1 MKVVALSGGIGGAR
15 LVDGLARVLAP
26 GNISVVAKTGDDFE
40 HLGFCVSPDI
50 DTLLYTLAGVSDPV
64 RGWGRADETWGFMSA
79 MGELGGEDWFLLGD
93 RDLATHVLRT
103 RSLRDGASLS
113 EATAELAARMGV
125 QTRIVPMSDDP
136 VRTVVDTDCGALAFQ
151 EYFVRR
157 RCEPRVSGLRFEGSG
172 TARPAA
178 AVTSSL
184 ADPGLGAVIV
194 CPSNPYLSIDPI
206 LSIAAIRDML
216 RHTAAPVVA
225 VSPIVAGRSLK
236 GPTARIMRQLG
247 VDVSVVT
254 IARAYAG
261 FLDGLL
267 IDAADRSSL
276 GAVEA
281 LGIAADTADIVMS
294 TTARKVE
301 VAQAALRLAES
312 LDKRAL
318 VDQE

>member
-26 GNISVVAKTGDDFE
+26 GDITVVANTGDDFQ

-194 CPSNPYLSIDPI
+194 CPSNPYLSIGPI
-206 LSIAAIRDML
+206 LSIAAIGDML

-267 IDAADRSSL
+267 IDAADRASL

-281 LGIAADTADIVMS
+281 LGIAAGAADIVMS

-312 LDKRAL
+312 LDKRAP

>member
-26 GNISVVAKTGDDFE
+26 GDITVVANTGDDFQ

-206 LSIAAIRDML
+206 LSIAAIGDML

-267 IDAADRSSL
+267 IDAADRASL

-281 LGIAADTADIVMS
+281 LGIAAGTADIVMS

-318 VDQE
+318 LDQE

>member
-26 GNISVVAKTGDDFE
+26 EDLTVVANTGDDFE
-40 HLGFCVSPDI
+40 HLGLYLSPDI
-50 DTLLYTLAGVSDPV
+50 DTLLYTLGGVSDPD
-64 RGWGRADETWGFMSA
+64 RGWGRAGETWTFMSA

-103 RSLRDGASLS
+103 RSLRDGATLS

-125 QTRIVPMSDDP
+125 GTRVVPMSDEP
-136 VRTVVDTDCGALAFQ
+136 VRTVVDTDCGALPFQ

-157 RCEPRVSGLRFEGSG
+157 RCEPRVSGLRFKGSE

-184 ADPGLGAVIV
+184 TDPELGAVIV

-206 LSIAAIRDML
+206 LSIVAISDML

-225 VSPIVAGRSLK
+225 VSPIVAGKSLK

-267 IDAADRSSL
+267 IDGADRSSL

-281 LGIAADTADIVMS
+281 LGIAAGTADIVMS
-294 TTARKVE
+294 ATARKVE

-312 LDKRAL
+312 LDTRPRM
-318 VDQE
+318 DQV